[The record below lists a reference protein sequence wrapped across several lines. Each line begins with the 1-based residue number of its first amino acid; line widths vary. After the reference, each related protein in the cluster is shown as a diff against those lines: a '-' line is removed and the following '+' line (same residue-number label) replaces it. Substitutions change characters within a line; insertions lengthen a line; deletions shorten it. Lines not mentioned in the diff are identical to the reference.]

1 MATDD
6 VKRKLTAIFSA
17 DVVGYSRLMGED
29 ELATLQTLTS
39 YKETM
44 TKLIKHYRGRVL
56 DSIGD
61 NLMAEFASVV
71 DAVQCAV
78 EVQQVL
84 SSKNEALPENRKMLF
99 RIGINLG
106 DVIEE
111 GERIYGDGV
120 NIAARV
126 ESLAEGGG
134 VCISGSAFEQ
144 IENKLALGY
153 QYMGEHTVKNIVKPV
168 KVYRVP
174 MGPVTEKEKKIAIR
188 GWHKVA
194 VGAVAVLIIGVA
206 LWVLWNHYWRP
217 TRPPIEVASVE
228 KMAFPL
234 PDKPSIAVL
243 PFVNMSGDPKQEYF
257 SDGLTDQII
266 SGLSKVPGLFVIAR
280 NSTFTYKGKPVKV
293 QKVAEDLGVKYVL
306 EGSVQKTTDRI
317 RITTQLIDAT
327 AGHHLWS
334 KRYDRLIKDIFAI
347 QDEITLELMKAMAV
361 ELRGDQSRELLTH
374 VTTNLEAYEKYL
386 EALLYWRKY
395 TKEDNAQGRQILEK
409 AIALDSQFAAAY
421 AMLAWTHFWDAR
433 FGWTES
439 RVKSIEMAFESA
451 QKSLEIDD
459 TMDFAHSVLSAVYLV
474 KRQHEKAVAA
484 AEHALNVNPNGAL
497 EYSTMAGVVG
507 CSGRW
512 EDSIIYG
519 KKSIRLDPYGP
530 PPYFHWLGRAYFM
543 TGQYDEAILIFK
555 RILSTNPN
563 YLPAHAFLA
572 ASYISLGRETEA
584 AAAAEEVLR
593 INSKFCLES
602 YAKTLPYKNKSDIE
616 RYMAPLRKAGLPE
629 TPPLP
634 LPDKPSIAVL
644 PFVNMS
650 GDPEQEYFSDGI
662 TEEIITA
669 LSKAPKLFVIA
680 RNSTFSYKGKPVQV
694 KKVGREL
701 GVKYVLEG
709 SVRKAEDKVRITAQ
723 LVDARTGHHLW
734 AERYDRDMKDIF
746 AVQDEITKEIITAL
760 QVKLTEG
767 EQARVYS
774 KGTTS
779 IEAYLKLLKGR
790 EQLNRFNK
798 QGNALAR
805 QTIEQAIAL
814 YPQYPIAYLLLAITH
829 YRDVLLRSTSTP
841 KKSIAKAIELAQKA
855 VALDDSLA
863 EAHGFLASAFSLSK
877 QYEKAVAQAERA
889 VALNPNSADAHFYH
903 ALSLNYS
910 AGKHEEAIA
919 VFKKA
924 IRLNPIPPLY
934 QLLWLAIACRDAG
947 RYEEAIPICRKI
959 LRQEPD
965 YLFAHTCL
973 ASCYALMDR
982 GEEARAEAAEV
993 LRIDPKFS
1001 VDYIV
1006 GKTTYKYEVDR
1017 NRLRD
1022 SLLKA
1027 GLPE

>member
-1 MATDD
+1 MPTDD

-17 DVVGYSRLMGED
+17 DVVGYSRLMRED
-29 ELATLQTLTS
+29 ELATVQTLTS

-84 SSKNEALPENRKMLF
+84 SSKNEELPENRKMLF

-111 GERIYGDGV
+111 GDRIYGDGV

-153 QYMGEHTVKNIVKPV
+153 QYMGEHTVKNITKPV

-174 MGPVTEKEKKIAIR
+174 MGPTEGEEKKRAFR
-188 GWHKVA
+188 GWQKA
-194 VGAVAVLIIGVA
+194 AIAAVAIVILAGVA
-206 LWVLWNHYWRP
+206 AVLWRYYWRP
-217 TRPPIEVASVE
+217 GHPPIEVASVE
-228 KMAFPL
+228 KMAFTL

-317 RITTQLIDAT
+317 RITAQLIDAT

-334 KRYDRLIKDIFAI
+334 KRYDRDLKDIFAI
-347 QDEITLELMKAMAV
+347 QDDITLELMKGMAL
-361 ELRGDQSRELLTH
+361 ELRGDQYRAMLTH

-386 EALLYWRKY
+386 EGILYLRKY
-395 TKEDNAQGRQILEK
+395 TKGDNAQARKILGE

-439 RVKSIEMAFESA
+439 RVKSMGMAFESA

-459 TMDFAHSVLSAVYLV
+459 TMDFAHSVLSGIYLV

-484 AEHALNVNPNGAL
+484 AEHALTLNPNGAL
-497 EYSTMAGVVG
+497 EYCTMAGVVG

-519 KKSIRLDPYGP
+519 KKSIRLDPFAP

-543 TGQYDEAILIFK
+543 TGQYDEAILTFK
-555 RILSTNPN
+555 KILAITPN

-584 AAAAEEVLR
+584 AAAAEAVLR
-593 INSKFCLES
+593 INPKFCLES

-616 RYMAPLRKAGLPE
+616 RYMVALRKAGLPE

-650 GDPEQEYFSDGI
+650 GDPKLEYFSDGI

-669 LSKAPKLFVIA
+669 LSKVSALFVIA
-680 RNSTFSYKGKPVQV
+680 RNSSFTYKGKAVWVPNVA
-694 KKVGREL
+694 REL
-701 GVKYVLEG
+701 GVRYVLEG
-709 SVRKAEDKVRITAQ
+709 SVRKAGNDVRITAQ
-723 LVDARTGHHLW
+723 LIDGTTNHHVW
-734 AERYDRDMKDIF
+734 SERYDRELKDIF
-746 AVQDEITKEIITAL
+746 AIQDDVTKKILTN
-760 QVKLTEG
+760 VKVELAG
-767 EQARVYS
+767 DAEQTLGAARC
-774 KGTTS
+774 TS
-779 IEAYLKLLKGR
+779 NLKAYLKLLEGIQYNFESKFSESRKAFEEVMSLDPNCPGAYGWLAWCHLMGVWFGPSATR
-790 EQLNRFNK
+790 AQSLMRAFEYGEKCL
-798 QGNALAR
+798 ALDESAEGCHR
-805 QTIEQAIAL
+805 VL
-814 YPQYPIAYLLLAITH
+814 GHAYLL
-829 YRDVLLRSTSTP
+829 
-841 KKSIAKAIELAQKA
+841 KKDYDKAIF
-855 VALDDSLA
+855 
-863 EAHGFLASAFSLSK
+863 HGKRSV
-877 QYEKAVAQAERA
+877 E
-889 VALNPNSADAHFYH
+889 LNPNSA
-903 ALSLNYS
+903 SS
-910 AGKHEEAIA
+910 ATMYGWTLRSMARYDEAINEYERAMRLDPKTIQWPLTQLGTTYVMMRRHEEAIEA
-919 VFKKA
+919 CRKSLE
-924 IRLNPIPPLY
+924 LNPTD
-934 QLLWLAIACRDAG
+934 LATWITLVMAYSSLD
-947 RYEEAIPICRKI
+947 
-959 LRQEPD
+959 Q
-965 YLFAHTCL
+965 
-973 ASCYALMDR
+973 MD
-982 GEEARAEAAEV
+982 EARAAGAEV
-993 LRIDPKFS
+993 LKLSPNFS
-1001 VDYIV
+1001 VEHFA
-1006 GKTTYKYEVDR
+1006 KAMPYKNEADR
-1017 NRLRD
+1017 EFMADAMR
-1022 SLLKA
+1022 KA
-1027 GLPE
+1027 GMK